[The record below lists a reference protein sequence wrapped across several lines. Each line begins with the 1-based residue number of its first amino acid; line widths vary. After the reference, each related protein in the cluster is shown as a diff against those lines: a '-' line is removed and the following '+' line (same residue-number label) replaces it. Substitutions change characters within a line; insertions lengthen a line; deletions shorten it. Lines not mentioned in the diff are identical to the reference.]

1 MAIDLDEIARA
12 VLSMRDEDLP
22 TGAKSLVLAAQCEI
36 IRREREPRRSYHFM
50 SGLDLPK
57 ADRPTSG
64 DTHGN

>member
-1 MAIDLDEIARA
+1 MAIDLDEIARG

-22 TGAKSLVLAAQCEI
+22 DGAKALVLGIQCEM

-57 ADRPTSG
+57 SEDSK
-64 DTHGN
+64 